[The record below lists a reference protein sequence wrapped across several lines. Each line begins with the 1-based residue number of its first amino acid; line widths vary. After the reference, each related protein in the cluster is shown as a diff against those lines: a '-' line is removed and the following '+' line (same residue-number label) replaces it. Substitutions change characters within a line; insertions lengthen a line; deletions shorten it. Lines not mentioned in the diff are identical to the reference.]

1 MNGKIPLI
9 YATKIHADDH
19 SHLQAHADAAVN
31 YTDDEEHSVLEHDSK
46 GEE

>member
-31 YTDDEEHSVLEHDSK
+31 YTDDEELPVSEHDFED
-46 GEE
+46 EE